1 MWDRLPQK
9 ANSSIL
15 RLDHIQ
21 PIGTDQKAYK
31 CTPFCLGSDGLKI
44 LDEWVQWLMTG
55 CLQADGVLDYFRKE
69 LLELE

>member
-1 MWDRLPQK
+1 MWDKLPAN

-21 PIGTDQKAYK
+21 PMGMDQKAYK
-31 CTPFCLGSDGLKI
+31 WTPFCLGCDALKI

-55 CLQADGVLDYFRKE
+55 CLQSDGVLDYFRKE